1 LEEARTTLKLRDVEI
16 TRLTRE
22 LVQEAVSFEELRNTG
37 EEKDAT
43 ILVLQQTTETAR
55 AALEMEKKQVE
66 GKLPLLIFHLLLGFV
81 EIRSRLILLFCF
93 QAYRWLSGR
102 QRHRQ
107 RRSRRP
113 TTPLSRN

>member
-1 LEEARTTLKLRDVEI
+1 
-16 TRLTRE
+16 
-22 LVQEAVSFEELRNTG
+22 
-37 EEKDAT
+37 
-43 ILVLQQTTETAR
+43 
-55 AALEMEKKQVE
+55 
-66 GKLPLLIFHLLLGFV
+66 LLLGFV